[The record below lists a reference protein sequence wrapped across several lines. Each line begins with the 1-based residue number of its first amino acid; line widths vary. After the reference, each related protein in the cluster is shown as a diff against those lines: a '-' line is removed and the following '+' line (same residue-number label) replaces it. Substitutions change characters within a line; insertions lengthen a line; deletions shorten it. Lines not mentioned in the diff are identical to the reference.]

1 MGITNQEFI
10 TRKNARNQLEIRKKA
25 RVVVTLRRNKKRQ
38 RGKITMSMSK
48 YIKNQRYNIKSDLF
62 QEYNFTEPP
71 VTIEANGEI
80 GIESDE
86 GFQNFIELGK
96 KIIHSNSRDLQI
108 DLSNCVRIWPSAI
121 TQLCSL
127 AQWYEVAIMVQKQTN
142 SLEAIPR
149 IASTSPKST
158 HTDSYI
164 NQCGFYDYVG
174 RALRPTSNDV
184 NYDNEK
190 MVKLKRET
198 QRNNIEER
206 EGQIVNLV
214 KKYSTLDEDQ
224 FEYFRN
230 IIIVEIMNNVVEHGE
245 SYHDQGWWLM
255 AQYHPTHKFIS
266 ICVADNG
273 IGFRL
278 SLTSGPQ
285 KDQLGNSFPNS
296 PEHDGDFLELAFHN
310 RISGAIDAKVKET
323 IGIHRKYPRGSSR
336 GNGLARIKN
345 ACKESRVKLAVL
357 SHFGYIILDENGEI
371 FAKSS
376 ENRRV
381 FAGTLYNIVI
391 PAR

>member
-1 MGITNQEFI
+1 MGILNQEFI
-10 TRKNARNQLEIRKKA
+10 TRKNTRNQLIIRRKA
-25 RVVVTLRRNKKRQ
+25 RVSATLRRNKRRR
-38 RGKITMSMSK
+38 RGKILMSMSK
-48 YIKNQRYNIKSDLF
+48 YIKYQRNEIKRDLF
-62 QEYNFTEPP
+62 QEYNFSAPP
-71 VTIEANGEI
+71 VTIEAIGEI

-108 DLSNCVRIWPSAI
+108 DFSNCVRIWPSTI

-127 AQWYEVAIMVQKQTN
+127 AQWYEVATMVHKQTN
-142 SLEAIPR
+142 SLDSIPR
-149 IASTSPKST
+149 IASTSPNST

-184 NYDNEK
+184 IYDTEK

-214 KKYSTLDEDQ
+214 RKYSTLDDDQ

-230 IIIVEIMNNVVEHGE
+230 IIIVEIMNNVVEHGK

-255 AQYHPTHKFIS
+255 AQYHPAHKFIS
-266 ICVADNG
+266 ICIADNG

-285 KDQLGNSFPNS
+285 KDQLGNTFPNS
-296 PEHDGDFLELAFHN
+296 SEHDGDFLELAFQN

-323 IGIHRKYPRGSSR
+323 VGIQRKYPRGASR
-336 GNGLARIKN
+336 GNGLARIKD
-345 ACKESRVKLAVL
+345 ACKESRIKLAVL
-357 SHFGYIILDENGEI
+357 SHFGYIILDENGDI

-391 PAR
+391 PAK